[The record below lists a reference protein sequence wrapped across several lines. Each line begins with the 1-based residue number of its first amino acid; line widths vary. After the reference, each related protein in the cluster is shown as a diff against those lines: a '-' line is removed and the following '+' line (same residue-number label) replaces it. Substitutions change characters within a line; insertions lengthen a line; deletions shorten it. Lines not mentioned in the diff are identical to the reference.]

1 MRLNLSANL
10 ENELSAPVTLR
21 ERRRTTIYGRLI
33 RSRNFEILTCFQT
46 SYVFCMQSLNV
57 LLPLGLYSK
66 LAPFF
71 L

>member
-46 SYVFCMQSLNV
+46 SYVFCMQILNV